1 MMKPNLPP
9 GPKPDPILG
18 NLLAFRRDP
27 LGFYT
32 ACAREY
38 GDVARFRIVN
48 VNVYLLSN
56 PELIETV
63 LVENNSN
70 FIKGRVI
77 RSNRSLLGNGL
88 LTSEGDFWRRQ
99 RRLSQ
104 PAFHRERIAEYANII
119 TQFTDQMMAD
129 WQDGDIRDIQ
139 LDMKHLTTKVI
150 AKILFDADVTEKAD
164 EIGAAL
170 IVAREELTVRMRSGL
185 LIPENIPTPG
195 NLRFKHAV
203 DQLDKIVLGI
213 IQRRRASEFS
223 STDLLSSLLAAQD
236 TDGSQMTDH
245 QLRDEVMT
253 LFAAGHET
261 TALALTWAIFLLS
274 QNSEVMTRLHA
285 EINEV
290 FGTRLPDINDIP
302 CLIYTEMIA
311 KEVLRL
317 YPPSWTIPRQA
328 IHDCEIGGY
337 FVPAGTSITISQ
349 WVMHRDPRFFENPTA
364 FIPERWLNNLEK
376 NLPPFVYFP
385 FGGGPR
391 LCIGQSLAMTEMTLV
406 LAMLA
411 KNFNFELLA
420 DPPVMPWPS
429 LTIYPRNGIGIKVR
443 RRA

>member
-1 MMKPNLPP
+1 
-9 GPKPDPILG
+9 
-18 NLLAFRRDP
+18 
-27 LGFYT
+27 
-32 ACAREY
+32 
-38 GDVARFRIVN
+38 
-48 VNVYLLSN
+48 
-56 PELIETV
+56 
-63 LVENNSN
+63 
-70 FIKGRVI
+70 
-77 RSNRSLLGNGL
+77 
-88 LTSEGDFWRRQ
+88 
-99 RRLSQ
+99 
-104 PAFHRERIAEYANII
+104 
-119 TQFTDQMMAD
+119 
-129 WQDGDIRDIQ
+129 
-139 LDMKHLTTKVI
+139 
-150 AKILFDADVTEKAD
+150 
-164 EIGAAL
+164 
-170 IVAREELTVRMRSGL
+170 
-185 LIPENIPTPG
+185 
-195 NLRFKHAV
+195 
-203 DQLDKIVLGI
+203 
-213 IQRRRASEFS
+213 
-223 STDLLSSLLAAQD
+223 
-236 TDGSQMTDH
+236 MTDH

-253 LFAAGHET
+253 LFVAGHET

-274 QNSEVMTRLHA
+274 QNPEVMTRFRA

-290 FGTRLPDINDIP
+290 IGARLPDINDIP

-349 WVMHRDPRFFENPTA
+349 WVMHRDPRFFENPTE

-411 KNFNFELLA
+411 RSFDFELLA

-429 LTIYPRNGIGIKVR
+429 LTIYPRNGIRIKVSR

>member
-1 MMKPNLPP
+1 
-9 GPKPDPILG
+9 
-18 NLLAFRRDP
+18 
-27 LGFYT
+27 
-32 ACAREY
+32 
-38 GDVARFRIVN
+38 
-48 VNVYLLSN
+48 
-56 PELIETV
+56 
-63 LVENNSN
+63 
-70 FIKGRVI
+70 
-77 RSNRSLLGNGL
+77 
-88 LTSEGDFWRRQ
+88 
-99 RRLSQ
+99 
-104 PAFHRERIAEYANII
+104 
-119 TQFTDQMMAD
+119 
-129 WQDGDIRDIQ
+129 
-139 LDMKHLTTKVI
+139 
-150 AKILFDADVTEKAD
+150 
-164 EIGAAL
+164 
-170 IVAREELTVRMRSGL
+170 
-185 LIPENIPTPG
+185 
-195 NLRFKHAV
+195 V

-253 LFAAGHET
+253 LFVAGHET

-274 QNSEVMTRLHA
+274 QNPEVMTRFRA

-290 FGTRLPDINDIP
+290 VGTRLPDINDIP
-302 CLIYTEMIA
+302 CLIYTEKIA

-349 WVMHRDPRFFENPTA
+349 WVMHRDPRFFENPTE

-391 LCIGQSLAMTEMTLV
+391 LCIGQSLAITEMTLI

-411 KNFNFELLA
+411 RSFNFELLA

-429 LTIYPRNGIGIKVR
+429 LTIYPRNGIRIKVR